1 MRQLTYVGPRKL
13 EWWDVPTPRVQS
25 DADALVSP
33 LSVARCDLDLYIAQG
48 HPAFPGPFAI
58 GHEMIG
64 VVTEVGD
71 KAGVRIGDTV
81 VVPFQLSCGR
91 CDECAL
97 GFTNTCREY
106 PRRAAF
112 GLAPSCGR
120 EFGGALSE
128 SVRVP
133 YADHMLIPFPAHL
146 DNVHFASIAD
156 NIPDGWRAVAPHL
169 KARPGA
175 RVLVISA
182 QAQSVGLYAAGLA
195 VSLGASE
202 VLYLDDDDG
211 RRQRAARMGA
221 RTEPLNLPR
230 EPLQFEITVHA
241 MADES
246 TLRFGLLSTVPNG
259 VFTQIGMFF
268 SDEVPM
274 PLRSLYAR
282 GIAFHTGRVHARAEL
297 PGVLAHCERGG
308 FDASAVTSRVVN
320 FSDAAEGI
328 LDPSPK
334 IVFVNDWAAGRFK
347 STS

>member
-1 MRQLTYVGPRKL
+1 MRQLTYVGPKKL
-13 EWWDVPTPRVQS
+13 EWWDVPAPALQADT
-25 DADALVSP
+25 DALVQP
-33 LSVARCDLDLYIAQG
+33 LSVARCDLDLYIALG

-64 VVTEVGD
+64 TVVDAGG
-71 KAGVRIGDTV
+71 KAGVSVGDTV

-91 CDECAL
+91 CEECRL
-97 GFTNTCREY
+97 GFTNGCREY

-120 EFGGALSE
+120 DFGGALSE
-128 SVRVP
+128 RLRVP
-133 YADHMLIPFPAHL
+133 YADHMLMPFPPQL
-146 DNVHFASIAD
+146 DQAHFASIAD

-195 VSLGASE
+195 VSLGAGD
-202 VLYLDDDDG
+202 VLYLDNDEG
-211 RRQRAARMGA
+211 RRQRALRMGA
-221 RTEPLNLPR
+221 RAEPLNLPR
-230 EPLQFEITVHA
+230 EPMPFEITVHA
-241 MADES
+241 MAEES
-246 TLRFGLLSTVPNG
+246 TLSFGLQCTVPNG

-268 SDEVPM
+268 SDTVPM

-282 GIAFHTGRVHARAEL
+282 GIQFHTGRVHARAEL
-297 PGVLAHCERGG
+297 PAVLAHCARGK
-308 FDASAVTSRVVN
+308 FDASAVTSRVMN
-320 FSDAAEGI
+320 FSDAADGM

-334 IVFVNDWAAGRFK
+334 IVFVNNW
-347 STS
+347 